1 MNANRRHKILAITLA
16 ALAFIGCHRHEY
28 HDLPPQGGSLRVEFD
43 WNGYTD
49 IPPGMN
55 LVFYPSGGSQTT
67 PVLQQIQYDGDRV
80 SLPAGAYDAVVY
92 NDYTYNIYYRGME
105 SYLTAEA
112 YLQDYDRQ
120 PLASRAPSVRN
131 VEEPDIFYVAQIN
144 GLTVRPS
151 DGDRTL
157 TLRPELKT
165 LELSI
170 HVEVEGI
177 HNVSMADG
185 SITGSAGSLMLST
198 GLPRPDAPDCKR
210 LFPFAVDNEGLHAET
225 RMFLGTHPLENT
237 YILELAFLLR
247 DNTVSMGKFSYDVSD
262 QIIPRLKEHDG
273 KIPPEGIDIRIRG
286 VEVDEVP
293 GGGFNA
299 VVDPWG
305 DIINIELQ

>member
-1 MNANRRHKILAITLA
+1 
-16 ALAFIGCHRHEY
+16 
-28 HDLPPQGGSLRVEFD
+28 
-43 WNGYTD
+43 
-49 IPPGMN
+49 MN
-55 LVFYPSGGSQTT
+55 LVFYPSDGRQAA
-67 PVLQQIQYDGDRV
+67 PILQQIQYDGDRV
-80 SLPAGAYDAVVY
+80 SFPAGTYDAVVY

-131 VEEPDIFYVAQIN
+131 VAEPDIFYVTQIN
-144 GLTVRPS
+144 GLSVCPS

-170 HVEVEGI
+170 HVEVEGV

-210 LFPFAVDNEGLHAET
+210 IFPFAVDNEGLHAET

-237 YILELAFLLR
+237 YILEFLLR

-262 QIIPRLKEHDG
+262 QIIPRLRENGG